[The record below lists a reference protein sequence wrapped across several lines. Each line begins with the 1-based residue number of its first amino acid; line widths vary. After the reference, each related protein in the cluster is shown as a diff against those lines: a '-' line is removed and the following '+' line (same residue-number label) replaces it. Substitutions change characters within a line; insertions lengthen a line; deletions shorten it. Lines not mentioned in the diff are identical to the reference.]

1 MKHYEPGGNPPRKK
15 SSKKN
20 NTIYLSGNGAGARR
34 EARRR
39 QIRRNRMIFT
49 LLMLSLVVMIGG
61 LITFLI
67 KDSDS
72 KPKEPVSSSSS
83 AEPAPT
89 PTPEPTPVP
98 FVPTWDT
105 TGEENMPYLVAVNR
119 QTQTV
124 TVYEKDEAGNY
135 TVPHS
140 SMICSSGDDTELGFF
155 HTSNQYT
162 WRALYGNVYGQYA
175 TRIDGPILFHS
186 VPYLKEDKST
196 LEAEEFNKLGTPAS
210 LGCIRL
216 QIKDCKWIY
225 DNCPSGTPVVI
236 FDGDETM
243 DPLGNPGFDPI
254 DVNSPNAGW
263 DPTDPDP
270 ANPWNSAS

>member
-15 SSKKN
+15 SSNKN
-20 NTIYLSGNGAGARR
+20 NTVYLSGNDGYGRKR
-34 EARRR
+34 ARRR
-39 QIRRNRMIFT
+39 QIRRNRILFA
-49 LLMLSLVVMIGG
+49 LLVLSLVVMIGG

-67 KDSDS
+67 KDSDK
-72 KPKEPVSSSSS
+72 KPGSSASSSSIQ
-83 AEPAPT
+83 PT
-89 PTPEPTPVP
+89 ATPEPEPTPVP

-105 TGEENMPYLVAVNR
+105 TGEADHPYLVAVNR

-124 TVYEKDEAGNY
+124 TVFEKDEAGNY

-186 VPYLKEDKST
+186 VPYLKEDKSS

-216 QIKDCKWIY
+216 QIKDCKWIF

-236 FDGDETM
+236 FDGDENM
-243 DPLGNPGFDPI
+243 DPLGNPGFTPI
-254 DVNSPNAGW
+254 DVSSPNAGW